1 MAKAE
6 GIPPTASTVVP
17 GLSLNYIGKFCFAY
31 SPHLTITTAA
41 QTILEFTTG
50 EGVIMSR
57 FQFFGPMDFDD
68 PANGHICA
76 YEVTLN
82 GAVVAVVKCDNAAS
96 EGNYQEKMP
105 LLLPPF
111 TKVKVRVDSN
121 NVTTDYG
128 TNVIVTGR
136 VYDA

>member
-1 MAKAE
+1 MATEAVQPNASIAATGL
-6 GIPPTASTVVP
+6 GIR
-17 GLSLNYIGKFCFAY
+17 YIGKFCYAY
-31 SPHLTITTAA
+31 SLHVTITTAA
-41 QTILEFTTG
+41 QTMLEFTTG
-50 EGVIMSR
+50 AGVIFSR

-82 GAVVAVVKCDNAAS
+82 DQVVAVVKCDNAAS

-105 LLLPPF
+105 LVLPPF
-111 TKVKVRVDSN
+111 TRVKVRVDSN

-128 TNVIVTGR
+128 TNVIMTGR
-136 VYDA
+136 VYGV

>member
-6 GIPPTASTVVP
+6 GIPPSASVASV
-17 GLSLNYIGKFCFAY
+17 GLGIRYIGQFCYAY

-50 EGVIMSR
+50 DGVIMSR

-76 YEVTLN
+76 YEVALN
-82 GAVVAVVKCDNAAS
+82 NEVVAVVKCDNAAS

-105 LLLPPF
+105 IVLPPF
-111 TKVKVRVDSN
+111 TTVKIRVDSN

-128 TNVIVTGR
+128 TNVMMTGR